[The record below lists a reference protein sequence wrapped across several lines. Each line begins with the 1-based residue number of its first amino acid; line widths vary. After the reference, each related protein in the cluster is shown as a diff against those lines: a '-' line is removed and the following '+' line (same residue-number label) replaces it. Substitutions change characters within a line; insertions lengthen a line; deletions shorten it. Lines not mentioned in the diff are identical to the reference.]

1 MLFVVRC
8 VDKKNHL
15 PVRQENRPA
24 HVEYLKSFASQL
36 FAAGPLLDDDGNMCG
51 SVVII
56 DMADKASAQIFAA
69 GDPYA
74 KAGLFDQVTID
85 RWNKV
90 LP

>member
-8 VDKKNHL
+8 IDKKDHL
-15 PVRQENRPA
+15 PVRMENRTA
-24 HVEYLKSFASQL
+24 HVEYLKSFGDKL
-36 FAAGPLLDDDGNMCG
+36 FAAGGLLDDDEKMCG

-56 DMADKASAQIFAA
+56 DVADKVEAEAFAA

-74 KAGLFDQVTID
+74 QAGLFEYKTID

>member
-8 VDKKNHL
+8 VDKKDHL
-15 PVRQENRPA
+15 PVRLENRPA
-24 HVEYLKSFASQL
+24 HVDYLKSYGDKL
-36 FAAGPLLDDDGNMCG
+36 FAAGALLDDDDKMCG

-56 DMADKASAQIFAA
+56 DVADKAEAEAFAA

-74 KAGLFDQVTID
+74 QAGLFEQKTID

>member
-56 DMADKASAQIFAA
+56 ELEDKTAAQVFAA